1 MPEHSEFQQRNHGFL
16 KASGANARLEVA
28 VIGYGQFGRFHSF
41 KYREM
46 AETVLASVVDCD
58 PKRRALA
65 AAEHPGVATFA
76 NVESLLREAPPQLA
90 SVVVPAGQHF
100 ATAKQLLNA
109 GVHNL
114 VEKPLASGLCQAR
127 ELVELAEQ
135 KHLVLQPGHLE
146 RFNHTLAELRSR
158 LPGWRYLEARRMSRW
173 SARATDVNVV
183 MDLMIHDIDMLLEL
197 SDEPLVDI
205 QARGVKVFSDH
216 WDVANAQLVFANGST
231 ANLTASRVSLQ
242 PERRLHVFG
251 ESACALANI
260 DDGVML
266 LHRREEQG
274 LTTDKRFCRHED
286 PLAAEI
292 SAFVNSVLKGTPALV
307 TASDGYRAVEIADR
321 IGQAIE
327 CDNELLNRI
336 SMPMPD
342 SEQAI
347 AYLNGSIVH

>member
-1 MPEHSEFQQRNHGFL
+1 MTRHNELDQNDS
-16 KASGANARLEVA
+16 ASLVARGAAAPLRVA
-28 VIGYGQFGRFHSF
+28 VVGYGQFGRFHSF
-41 KYREM
+41 KYRD
-46 AETVLASVVDCD
+46 LAGAALTSVVDCD
-58 PKRRALA
+58 PQRRALA
-65 AAEHPGVATFA
+65 AAEHPGIDTFSD
-76 NVESLLREAPPQLA
+76 VETLLRESHPQAA
-90 SVVVPAGQHF
+90 SVVVPAGEHF
-100 ATAKQLLNA
+100 AAANQLLKA
-109 GVHNL
+109 GVHTL
-114 VEKPLASGLCQAR
+114 VEKPLASELRQAR
-127 ELVELAEQ
+127 DLVGLAKENR
-135 KHLVLQPGHLE
+135 LILQPGHLE
-146 RFNHTLAELRSR
+146 RFNHTLAELRTR
-158 LPGWRYLEARRMSRW
+158 LPQWRYLEARRMSRW

-197 SDEPLVDI
+197 TDEPLVDI
-205 QARGVKVFSDH
+205 QARGVKVFSEH

-231 ANLTASRVSLQ
+231 ANLTASRVSLS

-266 LHRREEQG
+266 LHRREAQG
-274 LTTDKRFCRHED
+274 LATDKRFCRHED

-292 SAFVNSVLKGTPALV
+292 GAFVEAVRTGEPPLV

-327 CDNELLNRI
+327 CDSELLNRV

-347 AYLNGSIVH
+347 AYLQAAAVH